1 MHGSRRHIIMHR
13 HERVAAAAQACG
25 CHKVCQRS
33 SAGASRLHGMAHIG
47 EAVVDETRRM
57 LQPAARPSEF
67 PALAASHVHDVESNF
82 GAKVK

>member
-47 EAVVDETRRM
+47 EAVVDETRRIFS
-57 LQPAARPSEF
+57 LPPVLRSSRPWQPATCTTLNQILAR
-67 PALAASHVHDVESNF
+67 
-82 GAKVK
+82 K